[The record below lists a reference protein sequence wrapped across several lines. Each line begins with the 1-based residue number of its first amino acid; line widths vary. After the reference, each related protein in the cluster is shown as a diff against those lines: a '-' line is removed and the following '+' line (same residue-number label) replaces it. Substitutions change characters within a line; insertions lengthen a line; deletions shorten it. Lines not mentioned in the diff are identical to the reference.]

1 MFRSVAFG
9 LALIMAFSLH
19 VSAESNEEARQ
30 RLQEEIASCQQR
42 KEEKKVAILSEG
54 SDLELMKRF
63 RSLRLPEDTKYVI
76 LREKGGPPIYFVN
89 YEGIHAV
96 SILVERNDS
105 HNFKEIRKPKTLT
118 KKIKLRSMH

>member
-1 MFRSVAFG
+1 MDDKIYCRNLYATFLHERRDDIVSECIDGCLVLSAAPG
-9 LALIMAFSLH
+9 SL
-19 VSAESNEEARQ
+19 
-30 RLQEEIASCQQR
+30 
-42 KEEKKVAILSEG
+42 AILSEG

-76 LREKGGPPIYFVN
+76 LREKGGHPIYFVN